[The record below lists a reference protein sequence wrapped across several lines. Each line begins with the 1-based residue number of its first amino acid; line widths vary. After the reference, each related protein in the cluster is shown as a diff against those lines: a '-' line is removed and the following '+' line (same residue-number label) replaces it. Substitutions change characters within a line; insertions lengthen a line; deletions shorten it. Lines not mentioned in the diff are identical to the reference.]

1 MKMDLPQPDAQALA
15 LGQQLLERIVEKI
28 HQQGGVIP
36 FDHYMEMALYTPG
49 LGYYANGLLPFGDQG
64 DFITA
69 PESGGLFARS
79 LATPIAEVINSLG
92 QAEVL
97 ELGAG
102 SAALAIRL
110 MKELEAL
117 GALPGSYLIL
127 ERSDT
132 MKALQRANISAA
144 LPRLLDRFQWLD
156 RLPESP
162 LRGVIFANEVADALP
177 VKRFRWQQGQV
188 IELGVGVDDHALHES
203 PLPADAQ
210 LAGFAQQLAADHQW
224 VDGYQS
230 EWCPGLKPWITD
242 LAACL
247 GRGLLFLL
255 DYGYPRQE
263 YYHPQRTMGT
273 LITHFRHRVSD
284 DPFRYPG
291 LQDITA
297 FVDFTAIAEAGV
309 DAGLNLRG
317 FTSQANFLLGCG
329 IDRLLGQID
338 PDDTRRFLQASN
350 ELKRLVLP
358 TEMGERFKSIGFS
371 CALDIDISG
380 FGAHDLR
387 SRL

>member
-1 MKMDLPQPDAQALA
+1 MKMDFPQPDAQALA
-15 LGQQLLERIVEKI
+15 LGNKLLERIIEQI
-28 HQQGGVIP
+28 HRQGGVMP

-49 LGYYANGLLPFGDQG
+49 LGYYANGLLPFGDLG

-69 PESGGLFARS
+69 PESGDLFARS
-79 LATPIAEVINSLG
+79 LATPVAEVFSSPG
-92 QAEVL
+92 QGQVL

-102 SAALAIRL
+102 SAALAIGL
-110 MKELEAL
+110 VKELEL
-117 GALPGSYLIL
+117 RDSLPGSYLIF

-132 MKALQRANISAA
+132 MKAQQRANIEAA
-144 LPRLLDRFQWLD
+144 LPHLMDRFRWLD

-162 LRGVIFANEVADALP
+162 VSGVIFANEVADALP

-188 IELGVGVDDHALHES
+188 IELGVGVENNALVET
-203 PLPADAQ
+203 PLPADAE
-210 LAGFAQQLAADHQW
+210 LTGFAQQLATGQQW
-224 VDGYQS
+224 DDGYQS
-230 EWCPGLKPWITD
+230 EWCPGLKPWIRD

-247 GRGLLFLL
+247 DRGLLFLL

-284 DPFRYPG
+284 DPFSYPG

-309 DAGLNLRG
+309 EAGLRLRG

-338 PDDTRRFLQASN
+338 PADTRQFLQASN

-371 CALDIDISG
+371 RALDIDISG
-380 FGAHDLR
+380 FGSHDLR